1 MSWLNAIRRVPSFLS
16 DALANRRR
24 RDVMPRLL
32 TYTVTFRCNARCI
45 MCDSWKMSGQGDLE
59 LREIESIFSQLP
71 RMDAVRL
78 TGGEPF
84 VRTDLTEIVG
94 LVERYLKP
102 LAMHI
107 TTNGFLTDRI
117 VELCER
123 RSRKTPLQLMVS
135 LDGLKEKH
143 NHIRGS
149 SLAFQSAVKTLNALA
164 PRVKELK
171 LDLVVNQT
179 IVDRDGVDQYRQLRE
194 FLKPLGVRHQMVMA
208 YDSSATYSV
217 DRNLDLSPREMGQFT
232 TFGEFQ
238 DSELRELFDEVER
251 DLQSLPWWAR
261 AVKKYYLRGIRQRL
275 LPDENPGEWQN
286 PACVALHSHLRLFP
300 NGDVP
305 TCQFNS
311 KVIGNLRNESFET
324 LWLSRQ
330 AQTQREWVRRCV
342 GCWAECEVVPSAV
355 YSLDLLKPR
364 RASSAIAAGIF
375 ESIPSLDTQ
384 QQSELVTG
392 NWSEAE
398 RENAPSKDANQS
410 MDIGVPAL
418 ISLGAKRET
427 SIVQ

>member
-1 MSWLNAIRRVPSFLS
+1 MSWWNAVRRVPSFIG
-16 DALANRRR
+16 DALANRRG

-59 LREIESIFSQLP
+59 LGEIESILSQLP

-123 RSRKTPLQLMVS
+123 RSRRTPLQLMVS

-164 PRVKELK
+164 PRAKELK

-251 DLQSLPWWAR
+251 DLRSLPWWVR
-261 AVKKYYLRGIRQRL
+261 AAKQYYLRGIRQRL
-275 LPDENPGEWQN
+275 LPQENRGEWQN

-311 KVIGNLRNESFET
+311 KVIGNLREESFES
-324 LWLSRQ
+324 LWQSRE
-330 AQTQREWVRRCV
+330 ARTQRDWVRRCV

-364 RASSAIAAGIF
+364 RANAATAIRASEAAPTLT
-375 ESIPSLDTQ
+375 SQHPSEECHSERVA
-384 QQSELVTG
+384 QS
-392 NWSEAE
+392 WSESE
-398 RENAPSKDANQS
+398 RVEGLS
-410 MDIGVPAL
+410 MDTSVPELIAIGSKTGTRA
-418 ISLGAKRET
+418 AK
-427 SIVQ
+427 